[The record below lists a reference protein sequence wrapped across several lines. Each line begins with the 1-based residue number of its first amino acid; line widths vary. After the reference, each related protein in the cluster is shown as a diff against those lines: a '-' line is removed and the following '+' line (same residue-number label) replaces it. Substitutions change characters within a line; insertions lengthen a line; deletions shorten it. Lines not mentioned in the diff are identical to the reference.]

1 MNRAATEHKVGT
13 HACEVLSVKPLNQR
27 TFEIEL
33 QSLEGVPLYYRAGQ
47 YLQLELDVNNDGQS
61 HSLSYT
67 IASRFNPDQPC
78 CLQLIIQIASEFSGK
93 VIERLIEF
101 SENHQSVNIT
111 LAMGKAY
118 LQTDLAFPHIFIA
131 AGSGISKI
139 KSITEE
145 VLQQKPNANI
155 NIYWS
160 NRSVDD
166 FFLLNAFHNW
176 AVQYPNLSFT
186 PILESAESN
195 WSGRSGLIYQ
205 VIQEDEFVLSN
216 AETYLC
222 GSPNMVYGTIDQLKV
237 SGLKE
242 ENCYSDVFEFSPR
255 EVDVAI

>member
-1 MNRAATEHKVGT
+1 MNRAATEHKVST
-13 HACEVLSVKPLNQR
+13 HACNVLSAKPLNHR

-33 QSLEGVPLYYRAGQ
+33 QSLEGVPLCYRAGQ

-67 IASRFNPDQPC
+67 IARRFNPERPG
-78 CLQLIIQIASEFSGK
+78 CLQLIIQITSEFSGK
-93 VIERLIEF
+93 VVERLIEF
-101 SENHQSVNIT
+101 SQNHKSVNIT

-118 LQTDLAFPHIFIA
+118 LQTDLNLPHVFIA

-145 VLQQKPNANI
+145 VLQQKPDANI

-166 FFLLNAFHNW
+166 FFLLNAFHDW
-176 AVQYPNLSFT
+176 AVQYPNLHFT

-195 WSGRSGLIYQ
+195 WPGRSGLIYQ
-205 VIQEDEFVLSN
+205 IIQEDGLDLSN
-216 AETYLC
+216 AKTYLC

-237 SGLKE
+237 LGLKE
-242 ENCYSDVFEFSPR
+242 ENCYSDVFEFAPR
-255 EVDVAI
+255 EQRVAV

>member
-1 MNRAATEHKVGT
+1 MNRAATEHKVET
-13 HACEVLSVKPLNQR
+13 HACQVLSIRPLNQR

-33 QSLEGVPLYYRAGQ
+33 QSLECVPLYYRAGQ

-67 IASRFNPDQPC
+67 IASRFNPEQPR
-78 CLQLIIQIASEFSGK
+78 CLRLIIQITSEFSGK

-101 SENHQSVNIT
+101 SENQKSVNVR

-118 LQTDLAFPHIFIA
+118 VKTDLNLPHVFIA

-145 VLQQKPNANI
+145 VLQQKPDANI

-166 FFLLNAFHNW
+166 FFLLNEFHNW
-176 AVQYPNLSFT
+176 AVQYPNLHFT

-205 VIQEDEFVLSN
+205 VVQEDELDLTN
-216 AETYLC
+216 AKAYLC
-222 GSPNMVYGTIDQLKV
+222 GSPNMVYGTIDKLE
-237 SGLKE
+237 LKE
-242 ENCYSDVFEFSPR
+242 ENCYSDVFEFAPR
-255 EVDVAI
+255 EQRIAI